1 MRARPLTLLTAL
13 AAVTLVVV
21 AGCEARVEAEAYSA
35 ADRISSR
42 PQARPQP
49 QPVELLLRAITPP
62 RAPAASPNVG
72 FGELPTRVR
81 RATDEAAAMG
91 ATLSVAVLDR
101 ATGQLVSNGN
111 TQIIATA
118 SVAKLFIADDLLL
131 AEAEGKVTL
140 SPEDHHALD
149 VMLQSSDDGAA
160 ERFWSQDGGN
170 AVVTQVARRY
180 GLRSTA
186 PPSDGRWWNT
196 ISSAPDLIR
205 YYDMLLDGSGG
216 LPLDRAAVIIAD
228 LAQSTP
234 TGIDGYPQRFGN
246 PRRFVRRTGR
256 SQTGLDVLYRQ
267 QLDASVHRGDRPG
280 TPLHHGDRVTAARRR
295 RHRSSNH
302 HASRQN
308 DVSQRP
314 DLTLVRSPHR
324 REQTQKPPHF
334 GVSGDFASARQR
346 G

>member
-205 YYDMLLDGSGG
+205 YYDMLLDGS
-216 LPLDRAAVIIAD
+216 AAYHWIGPPSSSPTWPSPHRPG
-228 LAQSTP
+228 STA
-234 TGIDGYPQRFGN
+234 TRSVRH

>member
-81 RATDEAAAMG
+81 QATDEAAAMG

-234 TGIDGYPQRFGN
+234 TGIDGYPQRFGI
-246 PRRFVRRTGR
+246 PDGLYAEPVAVKQGWMCCIGSSWMHLSTGVIGPEHRYIMVIESLQPADDATARATITQAVRTMFPNGR
-256 SQTGLDVLYRQ
+256 I
-267 QLDASVHRGDRPG
+267 
-280 TPLHHGDRVTAARRR
+280 
-295 RHRSSNH
+295 
-302 HASRQN
+302 
-308 DVSQRP
+308 
-314 DLTLVRSPHR
+314 
-324 REQTQKPPHF
+324 
-334 GVSGDFASARQR
+334 
-346 G
+346 

>member
-81 RATDEAAAMG
+81 QATDEAAAMG

-149 VMLQSSDDGAA
+149 VML
-160 ERFWSQDGGN
+160 
-170 AVVTQVARRY
+170 
-180 GLRSTA
+180 
-186 PPSDGRWWNT
+186 
-196 ISSAPDLIR
+196 
-205 YYDMLLDGSGG
+205 
-216 LPLDRAAVIIAD
+216 
-228 LAQSTP
+228 
-234 TGIDGYPQRFGN
+234 
-246 PRRFVRRTGR
+246 
-256 SQTGLDVLYRQ
+256 
-267 QLDASVHRGDRPG
+267 
-280 TPLHHGDRVTAARRR
+280 
-295 RHRSSNH
+295 
-302 HASRQN
+302 
-308 DVSQRP
+308 
-314 DLTLVRSPHR
+314 
-324 REQTQKPPHF
+324 
-334 GVSGDFASARQR
+334 
-346 G
+346 

>member
-234 TGIDGYPQRFGN
+234 TGIDGYPQRSASPTVCTPN
-246 PRRFVRRTGR
+246 R
-256 SQTGLDVLYRQ
+256 SQSNRAGCAVS
-267 QLDASVHRGDRPG
+267 AAAGCICPPG
-280 TPLHHGDRVTAARRR
+280 
-295 RHRSSNH
+295 
-302 HASRQN
+302 
-308 DVSQRP
+308 
-314 DLTLVRSPHR
+314 
-324 REQTQKPPHF
+324 
-334 GVSGDFASARQR
+334 
-346 G
+346 

>member
-81 RATDEAAAMG
+81 QATDEAAAMG

-205 YYDMLLDGSGG
+205 
-216 LPLDRAAVIIAD
+216 
-228 LAQSTP
+228 
-234 TGIDGYPQRFGN
+234 
-246 PRRFVRRTGR
+246 
-256 SQTGLDVLYRQ
+256 
-267 QLDASVHRGDRPG
+267 
-280 TPLHHGDRVTAARRR
+280 
-295 RHRSSNH
+295 
-302 HASRQN
+302 
-308 DVSQRP
+308 
-314 DLTLVRSPHR
+314 
-324 REQTQKPPHF
+324 
-334 GVSGDFASARQR
+334 
-346 G
+346 

>member
-49 QPVELLLRAITPP
+49 QPVELLLRAIKPP

-81 RATDEAAAMG
+81 QATDEAAAMG

-234 TGIDGYPQRFGN
+234 TGIDGYPQRFGI
-246 PRRFVRRTGR
+246 PDGLYAEPVAVKQGWMCCIGSSWMHLSTGVIGPERRYIMVIESLQPADDATARATITQAVRTMFPNGR
-256 SQTGLDVLYRQ
+256 I
-267 QLDASVHRGDRPG
+267 
-280 TPLHHGDRVTAARRR
+280 
-295 RHRSSNH
+295 
-302 HASRQN
+302 
-308 DVSQRP
+308 
-314 DLTLVRSPHR
+314 
-324 REQTQKPPHF
+324 
-334 GVSGDFASARQR
+334 
-346 G
+346 